1 MMVGSHGPSGAF
13 TIYRPPWEGF
23 FKPPAMRV
31 VADLQQEIFLV
42 GFGVRAFGRVPLELL
57 GGGRSF
63 LTIQTLVAFGTDS
76 DPHSHTQDRQVSEHY
91 RIIESVK
98 LGNPSTTLPTLRPL
112 NPTRY
117 SNNVV
122 ATIVDLYIQHRDIR
136 YIQQDCDLRFD
147 RFALLLLSVSI
158 LSHLGKSPITT
169 TYWGLHGNYQRTRF
183 C

>member
-1 MMVGSHGPSGAF
+1 M
-13 TIYRPPWEGF
+13 
-23 FKPPAMRV
+23 
-31 VADLQQEIFLV
+31 
-42 GFGVRAFGRVPLELL
+42 
-57 GGGRSF
+57 
-63 LTIQTLVAFGTDS
+63 
-76 DPHSHTQDRQVSEHY
+76 SEHY

-98 LGNPSTTLPTLRPL
+98 IGNPSTTLPTLRPL

-169 TYWGLHGNYQRTRF
+169 TYWGLHGNYQRTTVIQDSRHLA
-183 C
+183 